1 MRFRAAARGPL
12 QPQTRITLRVRRLL
26 DGVHN
31 GGMLDYTHLRGRR
44 LDARAAYGAFLA
56 FDLVRAQRG
65 HASVCLWGCPLVS
78 PAPAAESPKNCLTT
92 ASKHVPRDSSE
103 KSQTTRYDEDGI

>member
-31 GGMLDYTHLRGRR
+31 GRMLYDTDLSRGR

-65 HASVCLWGCPLVS
+65 HASVCLWGCPCGVS
-78 PAPAAESPKNCLTT
+78 GAGRGEPQKLPDNG
-92 ASKHVPRDSSE
+92 V
-103 KSQTTRYDEDGI
+103 QTRP